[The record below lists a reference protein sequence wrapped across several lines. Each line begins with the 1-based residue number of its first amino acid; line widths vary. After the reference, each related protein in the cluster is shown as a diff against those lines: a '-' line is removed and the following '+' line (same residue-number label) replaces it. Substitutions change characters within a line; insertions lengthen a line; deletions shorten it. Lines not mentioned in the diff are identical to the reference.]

1 MISKKIEKA
10 LNRQIKLEGESS
22 HYYLAMAS
30 WCEVNG
36 FNGISKFLYKHSDEE
51 RTHMLKLFIY
61 VNERG
66 GHAITP
72 ELKSPQLNFKGVPEI
87 FQQILE
93 HEIMVSKEINELVE
107 QCLSEKDYT
116 THNFLQWYVTEQM
129 EEERLARNILDKL
142 NLIGNDKSGMY
153 LFDRDL
159 EFMKDENEAE

>member
-51 RTHMLKLFIY
+51 RMHMLKLFMY

-72 ELKSPQLNFKGVPEI
+72 ELKSPQSNFKGVPEI
-87 FQQILE
+87 FQHILE
-93 HEIMVSKEINELVE
+93 HEVMVSKEINELVE

-153 LFDRDL
+153 MFDRDL
-159 EFMKDENEAE
+159 ESMRTEEGAE